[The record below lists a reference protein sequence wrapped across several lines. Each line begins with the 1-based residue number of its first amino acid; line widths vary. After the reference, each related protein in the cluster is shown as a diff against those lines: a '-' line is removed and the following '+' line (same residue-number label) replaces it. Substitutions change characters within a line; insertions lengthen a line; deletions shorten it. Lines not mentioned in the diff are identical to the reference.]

1 MPRKVLLVADP
12 GIDTA
17 FAVALALNDPNL
29 EVVGI
34 LPTAGNV
41 SAEQATANVHTLIDV
56 LDPPKWPRLA
66 AALPARYDADGLA
79 LHGPGGLGGV
89 SFPSATRHTP
99 HPADKG
105 VCGTAHQVPRQG
117 NGLQL
122 RPLTTPATPRHPL
135 HLADK
140 VLCELAH
147 EFPRQVTVINLGPL
161 TTLATALDRD
171 PTLPAV
177 LDQTVIIGGCWK
189 EAGNAGPVSEFHI
202 HLDPDAAR
210 RVFAAELNPLLITLD
225 TTRKLIFSPSD
236 LLELPNPDS
245 RTCQFLRQ
253 IVPFG
258 IRASSN
264 LYGIEGFH
272 LKDVL
277 GTVAVAMA
285 GCVSSE
291 PHYVDVE
298 TRGDL
303 TRGMT
308 VIDARPTR
316 TAATNARIATG
327 VTVPEVRAYIER
339 TLKAAH

>member
-1 MPRKVLLVADP
+1 MPRKVIIVADP

-29 EVVGI
+29 EVIGL

-41 SAEQATANVHTLIDV
+41 SPEQATANVHTLIDV
-56 LDPPKWPRLA
+56 IDPPKWPKLA
-66 AALPARYDADGLA
+66 AALPARYETDGLA

-89 SFPSATRHTP
+89 TFPCATRHTL
-99 HPADKG
+99 HP
-105 VCGTAHQVPRQG
+105 
-117 NGLQL
+117 
-122 RPLTTPATPRHPL
+122 
-135 HLADK
+135 ADK

-147 EFPRQVTVINLGPL
+147 EHPRQATVVNLGPL

-177 LDQTVIIGGCWK
+177 LDQTVIVGGCWR
-189 EAGNAGPVSEFHI
+189 ESGNAGPVAEFHI

-210 RVFAAELNPLLITLD
+210 RVFHAELHPLLIPLD
-225 TTRKLIFSPSD
+225 VTRKLIFSPSD
-236 LLELPNPDS
+236 LLELPNPES
-245 RTCQFLRQ
+245 RTCQFLRK

-277 GTVAVAMA
+277 GVVAVAVPA
-285 GCVSSE
+285 AVSSE
-291 PHYVDVE
+291 PHPVDVE

-308 VIDARPTR
+308 VIDARANPSG
-316 TAATNARIATG
+316 APNARVATG
-327 VTVPEVRAYIER
+327 TAVAEVREYIVR
-339 TLKAAH
+339 TLEQAT

>member
-1 MPRKVLLVADP
+1 MPRKVIFVADP

-17 FAVALALNDPNL
+17 FAVALALNDPQL
-29 EVVGI
+29 DVIGL

-41 SAEQATANVHTLIDV
+41 PAEQATINVHTLIDV
-56 LDPPKWPRLA
+56 IDPPKWPKLA
-66 AALPARYDADGLA
+66 AALPARYDSDGQA

-89 SFPSATRHTP
+89 TFPCAMRHALQ
-99 HPADKG
+99 PADKI
-105 VCGTAHQVPRQG
+105 
-117 NGLQL
+117 
-122 RPLTTPATPRHPL
+122 
-135 HLADK
+135 
-140 VLCELAH
+140 LCELAH
-147 EFPRQVTVINLGPL
+147 DYPKEVTLINLGPL

-171 PTLPAV
+171 PALPAV
-177 LDQTVIIGGCWK
+177 LQQTVIIGGCWR
-189 EAGNAGPVSEFHI
+189 EPGNAGPVAEFHM
-202 HLDPDAAR
+202 HLDPEAAK
-210 RVFAAELNPLLITLD
+210 RVFAAELNPLLIPLD
-225 TTRKLIFSPSD
+225 TTRKLVFSPTD

-277 GTVAVAMA
+277 GTVAVAVA

-291 PHYVDVE
+291 PFHVDVE
-298 TRGDL
+298 TRGEL

-308 VIDARPTR
+308 VIDARPGTR
-316 TAATNARIATG
+316 AAPNARVATG
-327 VTVPEVRAYIER
+327 VAVADVRAYISR
-339 TLKAAH
+339 ILKAAH

>member
-1 MPRKVLLVADP
+1 MPRKVIIVADP

-17 FAVALALNDPNL
+17 FAVALALNDPNVDVIGL
-29 EVVGI
+29 

-41 SAEQATANVHTLIDV
+41 SAEQATANVHTLVDV
-56 LDPPKWPRLA
+56 IDPPKWPKLA
-66 AALPARYDADGLA
+66 AALPARYDSDGVA
-79 LHGPGGLGGV
+79 LHGPGGLGGM
-89 SFPSATRHTP
+89 SFPSAMRHTL
-99 HPADKG
+99 HPADKM
-105 VCGTAHQVPRQG
+105 
-117 NGLQL
+117 
-122 RPLTTPATPRHPL
+122 
-135 HLADK
+135 
-140 VLCELAH
+140 LCELAH
-147 EFPRQVTVINLGPL
+147 EHPRQVTLVNLGPL

-177 LDQTVIIGGCWK
+177 LDQTVIVGGCWR
-189 EAGNAGPVSEFHI
+189 EPGNAGPVAEFHI
-202 HLDPDAAR
+202 HLDSDAAK
-210 RVFAAELNPLLITLD
+210 RVFASELNPLLIPLD

-277 GTVAVAMA
+277 GTVAVAVA

-291 PHYVDVE
+291 PHFVGVE

-308 VIDARPTR
+308 VIDSRPTP
-316 TAATNARIATG
+316 TAGPNARVATG
-327 VTVPEVRAYIER
+327 VAVAEVRAYIEQ
-339 TLKAAH
+339 TLKNAN

>member
-1 MPRKVLLVADP
+1 MPRKVIIVADP

-17 FAVALALNDPNL
+17 FAIALALNDPNI
-29 EVVGI
+29 EVVGL

-41 SAEQATANVHTLIDV
+41 SAEQATANVHTIIDV

-89 SFPSATRHTP
+89 TFPSATRHTL
-99 HPADKG
+99 HPADKI
-105 VCGTAHQVPRQG
+105 
-117 NGLQL
+117 
-122 RPLTTPATPRHPL
+122 
-135 HLADK
+135 
-140 VLCELAH
+140 LCELAH
-147 EFPRQVTVINLGPL
+147 ENPRELTVINLGPL
-161 TTLATALDRD
+161 TTLASALDRD

-189 EAGNAGPVSEFHI
+189 ESGNAGPVAEFHI
-202 HLDPDAAR
+202 ALDADAAR
-210 RVFAAELNPLLITLD
+210 RVVHAELSPLIVPLD
-225 TTRKLIFSPSD
+225 VTRKLVFSPTD

-245 RTCQFLRQ
+245 RTCQFLRK
-253 IVPFG
+253 IVPYG

-277 GTVAVAMA
+277 GVVAIAVPAS
-285 GCVSSE
+285 VSSE
-291 PHYVDVE
+291 PHIVDVE

-308 VIDARPTR
+308 VIDARPNP
-316 TAATNARIATG
+316 TAIANARVATG
-327 VTVPEVRAYIER
+327 VAVADARQYILS
-339 TLKAAH
+339 TLRNAS

>member
-1 MPRKVLLVADP
+1 MPRKVILVADP

-29 EVVGI
+29 DVIGL

-41 SAEQATANVHTLIDV
+41 GAEQATANVHTLIDV
-56 LDPPKWPRLA
+56 IDPPKWPKLA

-89 SFPSATRHTP
+89 SFPSATRHTL
-99 HPADKG
+99 HPADKI
-105 VCGTAHQVPRQG
+105 
-117 NGLQL
+117 
-122 RPLTTPATPRHPL
+122 
-135 HLADK
+135 
-140 VLCELAH
+140 LCELAH
-147 EFPRQVTVINLGPL
+147 EHPRQVTLVNLGPL

-177 LDQTVIIGGCWK
+177 LDQTVIVGGCWR

-202 HLDPDAAR
+202 HLDPDAAK
-210 RVFAAELNPLLITLD
+210 RVFAAELNPLLIPLD

-277 GTVAVAMA
+277 GTAAVALA

-291 PHYVDVE
+291 PHWVGVE

-308 VIDARPTR
+308 VIDTR
-316 TAATNARIATG
+316 ATPAGPPNARVATG
-327 VTVPEVRAYIER
+327 VAAADVRSYIEQ
-339 TLKAAH
+339 TLKNAN

>member
-1 MPRKVLLVADP
+1 MPRKVIIIADP

-17 FAVALALNDPNL
+17 FAVALALNDLTL
-29 EVVGI
+29 EVLGI

-41 SAEQATANVHTLIDV
+41 SAEQATANVHTLVDV

-66 AALPARYDADGLA
+66 AALPARYDMDGLA

-89 SFPSATRHTP
+89 SFPTATRHAL
-99 HPADKG
+99 HPADK
-105 VCGTAHQVPRQG
+105 
-117 NGLQL
+117 
-122 RPLTTPATPRHPL
+122 
-135 HLADK
+135 
-140 VLCELAH
+140 VLVELAH
-147 EFPRQVTVINLGPL
+147 EHPRQATLICLGPL
-161 TTLATALDRD
+161 TTIATALDRD

-177 LDQTVIIGGCWK
+177 LDETILVGGAWRV
-189 EAGNAGPVSEFHI
+189 AGNAGPVAEFHYY
-202 HLDPDAAR
+202 LDPDAAK
-210 RVFAAELNPLLITLD
+210 RVLHAELNPLLVTLD
-225 TTRKLIFSPSD
+225 MTRRLTFSPSD

-277 GTVAVAMA
+277 GIVAAALPGTVT
-285 GCVSSE
+285 SE
-291 PHYVDVE
+291 AHYVDVE
-298 TRGDL
+298 SRGEL

-308 VIDARPTR
+308 VVDTRPQP
-316 TAATNARIATG
+316 AGPANARVVNDVAVADVRHYMERILKQAT
-327 VTVPEVRAYIER
+327 
-339 TLKAAH
+339 

>member
-1 MPRKVLLVADP
+1 MPRKVILIADP

-17 FAVALALNDPNL
+17 FAVALALNDTNL
-29 EVVGI
+29 DVVGL

-41 SAEQATANVHTLIDV
+41 SAEQATANCHTLIDV
-56 LDPPKWPRLA
+56 MDPLKWPKLA
-66 AALPARYDADGLA
+66 AALPARYGTDGLA

-89 SFPSATRHTP
+89 TFPSAMRHTL
-99 HPADKG
+99 HPADKM
-105 VCGTAHQVPRQG
+105 
-117 NGLQL
+117 
-122 RPLTTPATPRHPL
+122 
-135 HLADK
+135 
-140 VLCELAH
+140 LCELAH
-147 EFPRQVTVINLGPL
+147 EHPRQVTVINLGPL
-161 TTLATALDRD
+161 TTLAAALDRD

-177 LDQTVIIGGCWK
+177 LDQTVVVGGSWR
-189 EAGNAGPVSEFHI
+189 EPGNSGPVAEFHMY
-202 HLDPDAAR
+202 LDPDAAK

-277 GTVAVAMA
+277 GTAAVAVA

-291 PHYVDVE
+291 ARFVDVE

-308 VIDARPTR
+308 VIDAWPGT
-316 TAATNARIATG
+316 TAAPNARVATG
-327 VTVPEVRAYIER
+327 VAVGEVRAYIQR

>member
-1 MPRKVLLVADP
+1 MPRKVIIVADP

-29 EVVGI
+29 EVVGL

-41 SAEQATANVHTLIDV
+41 NAEQATANVHTLIDV
-56 LDPPKWPRLA
+56 IDPPKWPRLA
-66 AALPARYDADGLA
+66 AALPVRYESDGLS

-89 SFPSATRHTP
+89 TFPSATRHT
-99 HPADKG
+99 
-105 VCGTAHQVPRQG
+105 
-117 NGLQL
+117 
-122 RPLTTPATPRHPL
+122 L

-147 EFPRQVTVINLGPL
+147 EYPRQVTVVNLGPL
-161 TTLATALDRD
+161 TTLAAALDRD
-171 PTLPAV
+171 PSLPAV
-177 LDQTVIIGGCWK
+177 LDQTVIIGGCWR
-189 EAGNAGPVSEFHI
+189 EAGNAGPTAEFHI
-202 HLDPDAAR
+202 ALDADAAK
-210 RVFAAELNPLLITLD
+210 RVFHAELHPLLIPLD
-225 TTRKLIFSPSD
+225 VTRKLIFSPSD

-245 RTCQFLRQ
+245 RTCQFLRK

-277 GTVAVAMA
+277 GTAAVAIPA
-285 GCVSSE
+285 AVSSE
-291 PHYVDVE
+291 PQILDVE

-308 VIDARPTR
+308 VIDARPTPVGSP
-316 TAATNARIATG
+316 NARVATG
-327 VTVPEVRAYIER
+327 VAVADVREYILK
-339 TLKAAH
+339 TLKSAT

>member
-1 MPRKVLLVADP
+1 MPRKIIIVADP

-29 EVVGI
+29 EVVGL

-41 SAEQATANVHTLIDV
+41 NSEQATANVHTLIDV
-56 LDPPKWPRLA
+56 IDPPKWPRLA
-66 AALPARYDADGLA
+66 AALPARYDADGIA

-89 SFPSATRHTP
+89 TFPSATRHTL
-99 HPADKG
+99 HP
-105 VCGTAHQVPRQG
+105 
-117 NGLQL
+117 
-122 RPLTTPATPRHPL
+122 
-135 HLADK
+135 ADK

-147 EFPRQVTVINLGPL
+147 ENPRQVTVINLGPL
-161 TTLATALDRD
+161 TTLAAAIDRD

-177 LDQTVIIGGCWK
+177 LDQTVIVGGCWNVP
-189 EAGNAGPVSEFHI
+189 GNAGPVAEFHV
-202 HLDPDAAR
+202 HLDPEAAK
-210 RVFAAELNPLLITLD
+210 RVLHGELHPLLIPLD
-225 TTRKLIFSPSD
+225 VTRKLIFSPSD

-245 RTCQFLRQ
+245 RTCQFLRK

-277 GTVAVAMA
+277 GTVAVAVPA
-285 GCVSSE
+285 LVSSE
-291 PHYVDVE
+291 PRYVDVE
-298 TRGDL
+298 TRGEL

-308 VIDARPTR
+308 VVDARPTPALPPNSR
-316 TAATNARIATG
+316 VATSVSVA
-327 VTVPEVRAYIER
+327 EVRSYILK
-339 TLKAAH
+339 TLKQAT

>member
-1 MPRKVLLVADP
+1 MPRKVIIVADP

-29 EVVGI
+29 EVVGL

-56 LDPPKWPRLA
+56 IDPPKWPKLA
-66 AALPARYDADGLA
+66 AALPAKYEADGLA

-89 SFPSATRHTP
+89 TFPSATRHTL
-99 HPADKG
+99 HPADKI
-105 VCGTAHQVPRQG
+105 
-117 NGLQL
+117 
-122 RPLTTPATPRHPL
+122 
-135 HLADK
+135 
-140 VLCELAH
+140 LCELAH
-147 EFPRQVTVINLGPL
+147 ENPRQVTVVNLGPL

-177 LDQTVIIGGCWK
+177 LDQTVVIGGCWR
-189 EAGNAGPVSEFHI
+189 EAGNAGPVAEFHI
-202 HLDPDAAR
+202 HLDPDAAK
-210 RVFAAELNPLLITLD
+210 RVFHAELHPLLIPLD
-225 TTRKLIFSPSD
+225 VTRKLIFSPTD
-236 LLELPNPDS
+236 LLELPNPES
-245 RTCQFLRQ
+245 RACQFLRQ

-277 GTVAVAMA
+277 GVVALAVPAA
-285 GCVSSE
+285 VTSE
-291 PHYVDVE
+291 AHHVDVE
-298 TRGDL
+298 TRGEL

-308 VIDARPTR
+308 VIDTRPNP
-316 TAATNARIATG
+316 AGVPNARVATG
-327 VTVPEVRAYIER
+327 VAVADIREYILK
-339 TLKAAH
+339 TLKSAT

>member
-1 MPRKVLLVADP
+1 MPRKIVIVADP

-29 EVVGI
+29 DVLGL

-56 LDPPKWPRLA
+56 IDPPKWPRLA

-89 SFPSATRHTP
+89 NFPSATRHTL
-99 HPADKG
+99 HP
-105 VCGTAHQVPRQG
+105 
-117 NGLQL
+117 
-122 RPLTTPATPRHPL
+122 
-135 HLADK
+135 ADK

-147 EFPRQVTVINLGPL
+147 EYPRQVTVVNLGPL

-177 LDQTVIIGGCWK
+177 LDQTVIIGGAWTVP
-189 EAGNAGPVSEFHI
+189 GNAGPVAEFHI
-202 HLDPDAAR
+202 HLDPDAAK
-210 RVFAAELNPLLITLD
+210 RVMHGELHPLLVPLD
-225 TTRKLIFSPSD
+225 VTRKLVFSPLD

-245 RTCQFLRQ
+245 RTCQFLRK

-277 GTVAVAMA
+277 GTVAVAVPA
-285 GCVSSE
+285 LVSSE

-298 TRGDL
+298 TRGEL

-308 VIDARPTR
+308 VVDARPSP
-316 TAATNARIATG
+316 TAAANCRVATS
-327 VTVPEVRAYIER
+327 VSVAEVRDYIVKV
-339 TLKAAH
+339 LKQAA

>member
-1 MPRKVLLVADP
+1 MPRRVIIVGDP

-17 FAVALALNDPNL
+17 FAIALALNDPNI
-29 EVVGI
+29 EVLGV

-41 SAEQATANVHTLIDV
+41 AADQATANVHTIIDAI
-56 LDPPKWPRLA
+56 DPPKWPKLA

-89 SFPSATRHTP
+89 SFPCATRHTL
-99 HPADKG
+99 HP
-105 VCGTAHQVPRQG
+105 
-117 NGLQL
+117 
-122 RPLTTPATPRHPL
+122 
-135 HLADK
+135 ADK

-147 EFPRQVTVINLGPL
+147 EHPRQVTVINLGPL

-177 LDQTVIIGGCWK
+177 LDQTVIIGGSWK
-189 EAGNAGPVSEFHI
+189 EPGNAGPVAEFHI

-210 RVFAAELNPLLITLD
+210 RVLHAELSPLLIPLD
-225 TTRKLIFSPSD
+225 VTRKLIFSPTD

-245 RTCQFLRQ
+245 RTCQFLRK
-253 IVPFG
+253 IVPYG

-264 LYGIEGFH
+264 LYGIEGLH

-277 GTVAVAMA
+277 GVVAIAVPAA
-285 GCVSSE
+285 VSSE
-291 PHYVDVE
+291 PQAVDVE

-303 TRGMT
+303 TRGMI
-308 VIDARPTR
+308 VIDTRVTR
-316 TAATNARIATG
+316 TAVANARIAG
-327 VTVPEVRAYIER
+327 SLAVADARAYILG
-339 TLKAAH
+339 TLANAT